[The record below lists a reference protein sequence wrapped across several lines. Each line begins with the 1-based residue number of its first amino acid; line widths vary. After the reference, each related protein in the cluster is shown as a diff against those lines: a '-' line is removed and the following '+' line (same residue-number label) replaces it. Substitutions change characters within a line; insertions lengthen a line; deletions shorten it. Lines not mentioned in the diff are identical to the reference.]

1 MDRLFST
8 WLDRVLSK
16 ITKESIVAFCF
27 NLYEEDDTAFSI
39 QVVGCPSYDKQ
50 NDDWACNSAFSSKED
65 VFYFK
70 SNDWNSALQEGIE
83 LVENYMRN
91 GHYSSLLKEKE
102 AICIGFVDGDL
113 YQLPCVKTNY

>member
-8 WLDRVLSK
+8 WLGRVLSK

-91 GHYSSLLKEKE
+91 GQLFFTPKRKRS
-102 AICIGFVDGDL
+102 DL
-113 YQLPCVKTNY
+113 HRFC